1 MKFLI
6 VDDNPG
12 MRQIIGQAVCVNG
25 DTVIECSSGNEAVSC
40 YESHKPDFV
49 LMDIQMEGIDGI
61 KTTQMIIE
69 KFSNARIIIITD
81 YDTPA
86 FRSAAMNAGACGF
99 VSKENL
105 FDVKKYI

>member
-6 VDDNPG
+6 VDDNSG
-12 MRQIIGQAVCVNG
+12 MRQIIRQTVCVNG
-25 DTVIECSSGNEAVSC
+25 DIFIECSNGNEALSL
-40 YESHKPDFV
+40 YAYHKPDYV
-49 LMDIQMEGIDGI
+49 LMDIQMKGIDGI
-61 KTTQMIIE
+61 KTTRKILE

-86 FRSAAMNAGACGF
+86 FRSAAKRVGAYGF

-105 FDVKKYI
+105 IDVKKYI